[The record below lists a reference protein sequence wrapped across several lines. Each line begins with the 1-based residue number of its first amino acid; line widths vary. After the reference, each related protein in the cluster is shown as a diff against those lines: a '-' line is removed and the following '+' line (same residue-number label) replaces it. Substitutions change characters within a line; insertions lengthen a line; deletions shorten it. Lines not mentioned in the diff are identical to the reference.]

1 MAGLADFVRHPK
13 QAMEI
18 LGNTTLMKSR
28 DVNIIKD
35 FAELS
40 KMEMFKK
47 NTNKVKFRELMML
60 NIKLGDRG
68 AIYFGGWAL
77 YKAELKKNLAAGMN
91 EEQAK
96 AKALEK
102 FERVTDETQQSGRL
116 SQQSYWQSNPML
128 RMFTMFQSSQN
139 QYLRKE
145 INAVRGMLTG
155 RMDKTQAVK
164 SLFIFHVLLPC
175 LFQVASDGFEWDK
188 KALLR
193 AGLLGSL
200 NGIFILNSILEKGL
214 DIALGTDD
222 SWQATRLGLRE
233 ILPPWATFEDI
244 GAFFVKLAE
253 DDVDA
258 EDVMRAMKSFG
269 ELTGLPGK
277 YPLDVIQNLGS
288 YAEEGEYKKEVLLWL
303 GWSPYA
309 LRDRDDD

>member
-155 RMDKTQAVK
+155 Q
-164 SLFIFHVLLPC
+164 
-175 LFQVASDGFEWDK
+175 DG
-188 KALLR
+188 
-193 AGLLGSL
+193 
-200 NGIFILNSILEKGL
+200 
-214 DIALGTDD
+214 
-222 SWQATRLGLRE
+222 
-233 ILPPWATFEDI
+233 
-244 GAFFVKLAE
+244 
-253 DDVDA
+253 
-258 EDVMRAMKSFG
+258 
-269 ELTGLPGK
+269 
-277 YPLDVIQNLGS
+277 
-288 YAEEGEYKKEVLLWL
+288 
-303 GWSPYA
+303 
-309 LRDRDDD
+309 